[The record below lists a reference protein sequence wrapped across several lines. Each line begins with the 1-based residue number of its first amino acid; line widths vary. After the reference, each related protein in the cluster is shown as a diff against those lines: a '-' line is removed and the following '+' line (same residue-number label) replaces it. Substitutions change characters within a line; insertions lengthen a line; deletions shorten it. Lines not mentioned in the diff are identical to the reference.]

1 MDDNAF
7 GYGNKPTMKE
17 VPAGTEAIFSF
28 NGEPT
33 TTETKWGTK
42 FSFPITLYTHDS
54 YPLLDDGPMK
64 MDWESKS
71 QCAELLYEDLIN
83 GTELSWHKELLKFYK
98 KNHWQLTRF
107 DNGAYYISVLK

>member
-1 MDDNAF
+1 MDNDAF

-42 FSFPITLYTHDS
+42 FSFPITLISHDS
-54 YPLLDDGPMK
+54 YPLLEDGPMK
-64 MDWESKS
+64 MDWETKS
-71 QCAELLYEDLIN
+71 VCAKMLYDDLMDE
-83 GTELSWHKELLKFYK
+83 TYVDHKDLTKFYK
-98 KNHWQLTRF
+98 NNKWQLTRF